1 MKRLLAS
8 HREGIYT
15 LLRVVVGLMFA
26 THGTQKLFGAFG
38 GVPVQ
43 AGSLAGIAGI
53 IELAAGPLIAIGLLT
68 RPLAFLASGEMAV
81 AFFVAHAP
89 KGPWPIEN
97 GGELAVIYAFVF
109 LYVAARGAGAFSLD
123 AILSQGRIG
132 RLPPEALA
140 DLAAAA
146 ARSPSRG
153 V

>member
-26 THGTQKLFGAFG
+26 SHGTQKLFGAFG

-53 IELAAGPLIAIGLLT
+53 IELATGPLIALGLLT
-68 RPLAFLASGEMAV
+68 RVLAFLASGEMAV

-123 AILSQGRIG
+123 AILSQGRSDG
-132 RLPPEALA
+132 FRLKPWPI
-140 DLAAAA
+140 
-146 ARSPSRG
+146 
-153 V
+153 